1 MKPAIR
7 LPSAWSV
14 AAAAAV
20 VGSALGAGIAALEAA
35 GRPWRAGD
43 FAVGALDV
51 AGPRPV
57 CEVPET
63 VHAFGTIGVGGQGSH
78 EFTIHNAGDAPLE
91 LTRGATSCSCTVSDF
106 EETEGGSAGA
116 RIVPPGGSTRLKV
129 QWRGKGDGGP
139 FRQQASVLTNDP
151 RRPRVAFVVEGAVV
165 PSFIAEPRSVAL
177 PRLSATGGDR
187 ATVKILTFGKEPAEV
202 SSVGLAAG
210 SRWSSF
216 LVPTAAPLDPA
227 DLAGREGVTGGA
239 AITLEVRPGLPIGQL
254 RETLRVVLRTPEEI
268 TVEVPI
274 EGTVTGDLAVTGRA
288 WDSTN
293 QVVGLGAVSARKGT
307 TTDLFLTVKGP
318 HRDAVRPVVREV
330 VPESLRVTVGEP
342 SRVGSGGVIRIP
354 LTLAIEAGS
363 PPANH
368 ICSPQ
373 APAGRIVLETGH
385 PDSPTF
391 TIPVCVS
398 IGQ

>member
-1 MKPAIR
+1 MKASIR
-7 LPSAWSV
+7 LPGAWSV
-14 AAAAAV
+14 AAIAAV
-20 VGSALGAGIAALEAA
+20 VGSALGAGIATVEAT

-43 FAVGALDV
+43 FAVGALHA

-63 VHAFGTIGVGGQGSH
+63 LHAFGSIRMGGEGSH
-78 EFTIHNAGDAPLE
+78 EFVINNSGDAPLE

-106 EETEGGSAGA
+106 EESEGGSAEA
-116 RIVPPGGSTRLKV
+116 RIVPPGGGTRLKV
-129 QWRGKGDGGP
+129 RWRGKGDGGP

-151 RRPRVAFVVEGAVV
+151 RRPRVAFVVEGTVV
-165 PSFIAEPRSVAL
+165 PTHVAEPATVAL
-177 PRLSATGGDR
+177 PRLSAAGGER
-187 ATVKILTFGKEPAEV
+187 ATVRILTFGKEPPQV
-202 SSVGLAAG
+202 SSVALG
-210 SRWSSF
+210 SGGKWAPF
-216 LVPTAAPLDPA
+216 LKATAAPLDA
-227 DLAGREGVTGGA
+227 AAIATREGATGGVA
-239 AITLEVRPGLPIGQL
+239 VDLEVRPGLPIGPL

-274 EGTVTGDLAVTGRA
+274 EGTVTGDLAVAGRA

-293 QVVGLGAVSARKGT
+293 QVVGLGAVSGRKGT
-307 TTDLFLTVKGP
+307 TTELFLTAKGP
-318 HRDAVRPVVREV
+318 HREAVKPVVKEV
-330 VPESLRVTVGEP
+330 VPASLRVTVGAAAP
-342 SRVGSGGVIRIP
+342 VGNGAVIRIP
-354 LTLAIEAGS
+354 LTLSIDPGS

-373 APAGRIVLETGH
+373 APPGRIVLETGH